1 MKASSLTTNL
11 VPSDTPWAPS
21 HSARATPAP
30 SPMPPEASAGSSP
43 KAATVAGSSFHM
55 EVVPRT

>member
-11 VPSDTPWAPS
+11 VPSDTPCAPS
-21 HSARATPAP
+21 RNARATPAP
-30 SPMPPEASAGSSP
+30 SPMPPEASTGSSP
-43 KAATVAGSSFHM
+43 TVATVAGSSSQI